1 MSNFKRVINIIPLTS
16 VNLGSTQIFTYSVPL
31 DLQDKLRPGQL
42 VKVPF
47 GRRVIL
53 GLVSSMEMHRLPKET
68 KGLKEIQELI
78 GSIPVIS
85 DKHVAL
91 ANWLANYYV
100 SPLGLVVKAM
110 LPRFAK
116 KVKDP
121 GIVGYEKF
129 NPDYILTDHQR
140 YAVSQI
146 TNCLGRSATIMLH
159 GITGSG
165 KTEVYMQVIERVLES
180 GKQIIVLVPEI
191 SLTAQAIERFARRF
205 GIDRIA
211 LLHSKLKDSE
221 RLWMWQK
228 IWEGEKKIII
238 GPRSAVF
245 APVQDLGL
253 IVMDE
258 EHDPSF
264 KQYDQHPK
272 YHARDV
278 AGKLSEIWN
287 CPLIL
292 GDATPSIATYY
303 RAATNAD
310 GRTVLLALP
319 HRIMADVGLP
329 KVRVADMRKEIAAK
343 NFSIFSEALK
353 AEIVTKLKGD
363 KQIILFLNR
372 RGAATFIMCRDCAYV
387 STCDHCQ
394 VPLVYHLSTK
404 NLICHHCGKSYDIPV
419 TCPAC
424 GGARIKYFGSG
435 TEAVEEELVKFLKEE
450 LGSKPLPVIVRMD
463 RDSTAKADA
472 HKTIYDDW
480 TAGKTRILIG
490 TQMISKG
497 WDVSRVGLVGIVSAD
512 TILHLPNYRSNERTF
527 QILTQVAGRAGRGS
541 EPGTVIL
548 QTYNPENFAIQAAKL
563 HDYQGFFAKEIAVR
577 EKFGYPPFSRL
588 VKIVFSSPDSRKALV
603 KAETGANNLQAQ
615 NISGL
620 EVIGPVPSFIS
631 KLRGQY
637 RYQLVL
643 RAPVNVQADFY
654 PLLGKLSGEADIDID
669 PESLL

>member
-278 AGKLSEIWN
+278 ARKLSELWN
-287 CPLIL
+287 CPFVIA
-292 GDATPSIATYY
+292 DATPSV
-303 RAATNAD
+303 AAYFLNQD
-310 GRTVLLALP
+310 RVLKLP
-319 HRIMADVGLP
+319 HRIMADALLP
-329 KVRVADMRKEIAAK
+329 KVRVVDMRRETAAR
-343 NFSIFSEALK
+343 NFSIF
-353 AEIVTKLKGD
+353 
-363 KQIILFLNR
+363 
-372 RGAATFIMCRDCAYV
+372 
-387 STCDHCQ
+387 
-394 VPLVYHLSTK
+394 
-404 NLICHHCGKSYDIPV
+404 
-419 TCPAC
+419 
-424 GGARIKYFGSG
+424 
-435 TEAVEEELVKFLKEE
+435 
-450 LGSKPLPVIVRMD
+450 
-463 RDSTAKADA
+463 
-472 HKTIYDDW
+472 
-480 TAGKTRILIG
+480 
-490 TQMISKG
+490 
-497 WDVSRVGLVGIVSAD
+497 
-512 TILHLPNYRSNERTF
+512 
-527 QILTQVAGRAGRGS
+527 
-541 EPGTVIL
+541 
-548 QTYNPENFAIQAAKL
+548 
-563 HDYQGFFAKEIAVR
+563 
-577 EKFGYPPFSRL
+577 
-588 VKIVFSSPDSRKALV
+588 
-603 KAETGANNLQAQ
+603 
-615 NISGL
+615 
-620 EVIGPVPSFIS
+620 
-631 KLRGQY
+631 
-637 RYQLVL
+637 
-643 RAPVNVQADFY
+643 
-654 PLLGKLSGEADIDID
+654 
-669 PESLL
+669 

>member
-146 TNCLGRSATIMLH
+146 TNCLG
-159 GITGSG
+159 
-165 KTEVYMQVIERVLES
+165 
-180 GKQIIVLVPEI
+180 
-191 SLTAQAIERFARRF
+191 
-205 GIDRIA
+205 RIA

-435 TEAVEEELVKFLKEE
+435 TEAVEEELVKFLKVE

-497 WDVSRVGLVGIVSAD
+497 WDVSRVVLVGIVSAD
-512 TILHLPNYRSNERTF
+512 TILHLPDYRSNERTF